1 MEPFLYHGIKRY
13 NEELLEKIL
22 KDGYLRPRC
31 ELNEGLVTDQN
42 NIFNGTEYISLCEKA
57 LYSGYA
63 EGHTR
68 VSYDEFI
75 NNQICLVFKNDNIK
89 LIFPDVIDLDFLS
102 PEEWASIKFKDGE
115 HRYTYFEDEVQTKD
129 KISLKDNLVAIGLP
143 MEYMMYSYS
152 KDDIRG
158 ICDHLKNIMEEQ
170 GYSVPIVDSSKYS
183 FADDYDKIEENRI
196 DNKGLSR

>member
-13 NEELLEKIL
+13 NLDLLKTIL
-22 KDGYLRPRC
+22 QSGEIKARC
-31 ELNEGLVTDQN
+31 DLKEGLIKDEN
-42 NIFNGTEYISLCEKA
+42 NIFNGTKYISLCEKA

-75 NNQICLVFKNDNIK
+75 NNQICLVLKNDNIK

-102 PEEWASIKFKDGE
+102 PEEWAAIKFKADD

-129 KISLKDNLVAIGLP
+129 RIKLKDNLVAIGLP
-143 MEYMMYSYS
+143 MEYLMYSYS
-152 KDDIRG
+152 KDEIRDI
-158 ICDHLKNIMEEQ
+158 CEQLKSIMEEQ
-170 GYSVPIVDSSKYS
+170 GYTVPIVNSSKYS